1 MEHVFISGRGII
13 SPLGNGLAVN
23 EKALREGI
31 SGITTIADFVEN
43 HLESTVGGLPDH
55 TPDIS
60 DLFDRKA
67 LRFAP
72 PVAQMSIAAVRE
84 ALAEA
89 GIAPDEAKNY
99 RIAVISGIARGGYRE
114 LFECT
119 HGYAKEYK
127 IRCVNPFSVPRVMPS
142 NAVSNLS
149 ICFGITGESYD
160 ISAACASSAIAI
172 IQGTRLIRS
181 GEYDMV
187 IAGGAEH
194 LDWVQALGFNA
205 CRALSKKYNDTPE
218 RASRPFDRDRDG
230 FVIAGGAAYV
240 LLESES
246 SLKRRSGKPITLVSG
261 VATNSNAKDM
271 VVPDA
276 TGGAAVMRAAVAN
289 AKLSPADIG
298 YINTHGTG
306 TPVGDPIEMAAIYDV
321 FGTNPAVNS
330 TKSQTGHMVG
340 ATGAAEVIFTSLML
354 EKNFLSPSL
363 NLENPD
369 PEFSWAD
376 FVRTCRTG
384 TKIKHALSNS
394 FAFGG
399 SNAAIV
405 LSKL

>member
-1 MEHVFISGRGII
+1 
-13 SPLGNGLAVN
+13 
-23 EKALREGI
+23 
-31 SGITTIADFVEN
+31 
-43 HLESTVGGLPDH
+43 
-55 TPDIS
+55 
-60 DLFDRKA
+60 
-67 LRFAP
+67 
-72 PVAQMSIAAVRE
+72 
-84 ALAEA
+84 
-89 GIAPDEAKNY
+89 
-99 RIAVISGIARGGYRE
+99 
-114 LFECT
+114 
-119 HGYAKEYK
+119 
-127 IRCVNPFSVPRVMPS
+127 
-142 NAVSNLS
+142 
-149 ICFGITGESYD
+149 
-160 ISAACASSAIAI
+160 
-172 IQGTRLIRS
+172 
-181 GEYDMV
+181 MV

-194 LDWVQALGFNA
+194 LDWVQALGFNS

-218 RASRPFDRDRDG
+218 CASRPFDRDRDG

-246 SLKRRSGKPITLVSG
+246 SLKRRGGKPITLVSG

-276 TGGAAVMRAAVAN
+276 SGGAAVMRAAVAN

-306 TPVGDPIEMAAIYDV
+306 TPIGDPIEMAAIFDV
-321 FGTNPAVNS
+321 FGNNPAVNS

-384 TKIKHALSNS
+384 S
-394 FAFGG
+394 FVA
-399 SNAAIV
+399 
-405 LSKL
+405 

>member
-13 SPLGNGLAVN
+13 SPLGEGLSAN
-23 EKALREGI
+23 EKALYEGRSGI
-31 SGITTIADFVEN
+31 SSIADFADN
-43 HLESTVGGLPDH
+43 HLESTVGGMPNH

-60 DLFDRKA
+60 DLFDRKG

-72 PVAQMSIAAVRE
+72 PVSQMSIAAVRE
-84 ALAEA
+84 AFAEA
-89 GIAPDEAKNY
+89 GIPLDEVKNH
-99 RIAVISGIARGGYRE
+99 RIAIVTGVARGNFLE
-114 LFECT
+114 LFENT
-119 HGYAKEYK
+119 HGYVQEYK
-127 IRCVNPFSVPRVMPS
+127 TRCVNPCSVPRVMPS
-142 NAVSNLS
+142 NAASNLS

-160 ISAACASSAIAI
+160 ISAACSSSTIAI
-172 IQGTRLIRS
+172 LQGMRLIRS

-194 LDWVQALGFNA
+194 LDWVQALGFCA

-230 FVIAGGAAYV
+230 FVLAGGAAYV
-240 LLESES
+240 LLESGS
-246 SLKRRSGKPITLVSG
+246 SLKRRGGKPITLVSG
-261 VATNSNAKDM
+261 AASNSNASDM

-276 TGGAAVMRAAVAN
+276 AGGAAVMRAAVAN
-289 AKLSPADIG
+289 AGLSPADIG

-306 TPVGDPIEMAAIYDV
+306 TPVGDPIEMAAIREI
-321 FGTNPAVNS
+321 FGDKPAINS

-369 PEFSWAD
+369 PEFAWAD

-384 TKIKHALSNS
+384 TDIKHALSNS